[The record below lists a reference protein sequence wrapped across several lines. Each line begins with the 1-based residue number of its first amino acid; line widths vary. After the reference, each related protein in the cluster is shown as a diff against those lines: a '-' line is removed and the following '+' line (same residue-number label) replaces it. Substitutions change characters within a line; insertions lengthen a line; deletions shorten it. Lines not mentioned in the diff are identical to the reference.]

1 MKITYQQLRNL
12 TSGRLHTYMGDI
24 YSLIDFITQ
33 SPGVMTHMI
42 PRAMRAID
50 PWLRGKVADARFWEY
65 EYDTTHV
72 GEFDLPHMTPDET
85 AEFWRLFKEQPDP
98 LSGKKVIVVEAPDA

>member
-12 TSGRLHTYMGDI
+12 TTGRLHTNMGDI
-24 YSLIDFITQ
+24 HSLIDFITQ

-50 PWLRGKVADARFWEY
+50 PWLRSKVDDARFWQD

-72 GEFDLPHMTPDET
+72 GEFDLPHMTPEET
-85 AEFWRLFKEQPDP
+85 TEFWRLFQDQPNP
-98 LSGKKVIVVEAPDA
+98 LDGKQVVVVEVTE

>member
-1 MKITYQQLRNL
+1 MRNL
-12 TSGRLHTYMGDI
+12 TTGRLHTGIGDV

-50 PWLRGKVADARFWEY
+50 PWLRSKVTDERFWDD
-65 EYDTTHV
+65 EYDTTHI
-72 GEFDLPHMTPDET
+72 GEFDLPHMTQDE
-85 AEFWRLFKEQPDP
+85 AREFWRLFTDQLDP
-98 LSGKKVIVVEAPDA
+98 LFGKQILVIDVP

>member
-12 TSGRLHTYMGDI
+12 TTRRLHTNMGDI

-42 PRAMRAID
+42 PRAIIAID
-50 PWLRGKVADARFWEY
+50 PWLQSKVTDVRFWDG
-65 EYDTTHV
+65 EYDPTHE
-72 GEFDLPHMTPDET
+72 GEFDLPHMTKDET
-85 AEFWRLFKEQPDP
+85 VDFWRLFKEQPNP
-98 LSGKKVIVVEAPDA
+98 LVGKELVVVEVME

>member
-12 TSGRLHTYMGDI
+12 TTGRLHTNMGDI

-42 PRAMRAID
+42 PRAIRAID
-50 PWLRGKVADARFWEY
+50 PWLRGKVTDVRFWEDK
-65 EYDTTHV
+65 YDTTHV
-72 GEFDLPHMTPDET
+72 GEFDLPHMTPEET
-85 AEFWRLFKEQPDP
+85 TEFWRLFQDQPNP
-98 LSGKKVIVVEAPDA
+98 LDGKQVVVVEVTE